1 MSFILSMFAN
11 GTVKY
16 IVILL
21 LVSGLLSFAYS
32 KHRQIVELEKQV
44 ALQQYNIT
52 QLEQNVKDNIEFIK
66 ELQDLNNY
74 KDRIVADLSNKRDSL
89 EEKMNQL
96 EEEINKNV
104 IKGNDKQS
112 SKVLKDLFR
121 ALGSN

>member
-21 LVSGLLSFAYS
+21 LVSGLLFFAYS

-66 ELQDLNNY
+66 ELQDLNSY

-104 IKGNDKQS
+104 IKGNDRQS